1 MKNGRLYNGNNG
13 DEVAPAQKKLDRTE
27 WKGMAPVVNTT
38 VKE

>member
-13 DEVAPAQKKLDRTE
+13 DEVAPAQKKLNKAE
-27 WKGMAPVVNTT
+27 WEGKAPVVNTT